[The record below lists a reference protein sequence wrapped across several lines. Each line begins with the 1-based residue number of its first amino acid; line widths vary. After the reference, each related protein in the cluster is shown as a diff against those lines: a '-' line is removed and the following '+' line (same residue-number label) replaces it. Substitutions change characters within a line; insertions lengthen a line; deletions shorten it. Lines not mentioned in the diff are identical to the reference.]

1 MNLLQNIERYAYP
14 SGKGGEVD
22 ITATDNNDEN
32 FIITVRDYGKGI
44 SRDNITKVFD
54 PFYTTGRDKG
64 GSGLGLAIVHNIVT
78 TALQGSIEVSSEID
92 KGTMLSIMIP
102 KTIAE

>member
-14 SGKGGEVD
+14 SDQGGEVN
-22 ITATDNNDEN
+22 ITAADNNDDK

-44 SRDNITKVFD
+44 SPENITKVFD

-92 KGTMLSIMIP
+92 KGTMFSITIP
-102 KTIAE
+102 KIIIE